1 MQTSIQ
7 TARSAAMILSLA
19 AVTTAHAEIA
29 YGQTLADL
37 NSTDFG
43 WFSHSESRAT
53 RNFKH
58 ADNFQLSTST
68 QINQVNWWGMTEGN
82 NSSGLENFDTFQ
94 IEFYTSRTTNNNRI
108 KPDVL
113 IASESFNISQTNIFD
128 TGHHTANGAIKYS
141 HQITLSSAVSFDA
154 STTYW
159 ISISARSIDGSGD
172 AWQWLDSDL
181 FGGASSSWDYA
192 NNRWL
197 ALQDTDSAFQLVS
210 VPAPASSLA
219 MVLGLAATTRRR
231 RG

>member
-1 MQTSIQ
+1 MQARIQ
-7 TARSAAMILSLA
+7 STRSVAIMLALA

-29 YGQTLADL
+29 YSQTLADL
-37 NSTDFG
+37 DSTDFG
-43 WFSHSESRAT
+43 WFSHSEPRAT

-68 QINQVNWWGMTEGN
+68 QINQVNWWGMTEGVA
-82 NSSGLENFDTFQ
+82 STDLKNFDTFQ

-113 IASESFNISQTNIFD
+113 IATESFDISQTNTTD
-128 TGHHTANGAIKYS
+128 TGHRTATGAIKYS
-141 HQITLSSAVSFDA
+141 HQITLTNTLSLDA
-154 STTYW
+154 NTTYW
-159 ISISARSIDGSGD
+159 IAISARSIDGSAD